1 MTCRGKRIGKLQVDR
16 NEVQVDLLV
25 KEEHHLMQLYCSR
38 QLNNVCE
45 FYRRSM
51 RSCYANCPISK
62 PKRASKDR
70 GWNYVPLSD
79 ILQGKTTIEH
89 GSWTV

>member
-1 MTCRGKRIGKLQVDR
+1 MTCRGERIGQPQVDR
-16 NEVQVDLLV
+16 NEVQAELLV

-51 RSCYANCPISK
+51 RLCYANFPFSK
-62 PKRASKDR
+62 PKRAWKER
-70 GWNYVPLSD
+70 GWNYVPLID
-79 ILQGKTTIEH
+79 IWQGNTPIEH